1 MYLATNMGIVVLSVC
16 TTAGAT
22 QVGVTHTQHSLDPW
36 NDDQAV
42 ARGEELL
49 SSGAIQFQARNSTI
63 SRQQC

>member
-1 MYLATNMGIVVLSVC
+1 MGIVVLSVC

-42 ARGEELL
+42 ARVEELL
-49 SSGAIQFQARNSTI
+49 SSGAIQFQA
-63 SRQQC
+63 

>member
-1 MYLATNMGIVVLSVC
+1 MYLATSMVIVLLSVC
-16 TTAGAT
+16 TTDGAT

-49 SSGAIQFQARNSTI
+49 SSGTIQFQARDSTI
-63 SRQQC
+63 GR